1 MTKKEQAPA
10 QLSDDEIV
18 DLYWARDEKAID
30 ATDKKYGKYLYTIAY
45 NIVHDD
51 MDCEECLND
60 TYLGTWNRIPPTR
73 PTVFHV
79 FLSKIMRNIAIDRYR
94 QNTAAKRVPSE
105 LIVSLDELNDCIADN
120 PSIEEEYAVS
130 EIARVMNAYLES
142 LSEREQLVFVC
153 RYYYSDYIADIAR
166 MLRVSESTVRR
177 ELEKIRMGLKE
188 DLRKEGIEV

>member
-1 MTKKEQAPA
+1 MTKKDQSPA
-10 QLSDDEIV
+10 LLTDDQIV

-73 PTVFHV
+73 PTIFHV

-105 LIVSLDELNDCIADN
+105 LVVSLDELDDCMICD
-120 PSIEEEYAVS
+120 PSAEEEYAIS

-177 ELEKIRMGLKE
+177 ELEKIRQNLKVALE
-188 DLRKEGIEV
+188 KEGIEV

>member
-1 MTKKEQAPA
+1 MTKKDQSPA
-10 QLSDDEIV
+10 LLTDDQIV

-73 PTVFHV
+73 PTIFHV

-105 LIVSLDELNDCIADN
+105 LVVSLDELDDCMICD
-120 PSIEEEYAVS
+120 PSAEEEYAIS

-153 RYYYSDYIADIAR
+153 RYYYSDYIADIAH

-177 ELEKIRMGLKE
+177 ELEKIRQNLKIA
-188 DLRKEGIEV
+188 LKREGIEV

>member
-1 MTKKEQAPA
+1 MTKKDQSPA
-10 QLSDDEIV
+10 LLTDDEIV

-105 LIVSLDELNDCIADN
+105 LVVSLAELDDCMVCD
-120 PSIEEEYAVS
+120 PSAEEEYAIS
-130 EIARVMNAYLES
+130 EIARVMNTYLES

-177 ELEKIRMGLKE
+177 ELEKIRQNLKAA
-188 DLRKEGIEV
+188 LQKEGIEV

>member
-1 MTKKEQAPA
+1 MTKKDQTTAL
-10 QLSDDEIV
+10 LSDDEIV
-18 DLYWARDEKAID
+18 ELYWARDEKAID

-73 PTVFHV
+73 PTIFHV

-105 LIVSLDELNDCIADN
+105 LVVSLDELDDCMVCD
-120 PSIEEEYAVS
+120 PSAEEEYAIS

-142 LSEREQLVFVC
+142 LSEREQLIFVC

-177 ELEKIRMGLKE
+177 ELEKIRQNLKTA
-188 DLRKEGIEV
+188 LQKEGIEV